1 MAYLADVLERTIRHG
16 MREESRY
23 LRSHARAKAAIKD
36 IVDLR
41 GPIRSQ
47 DDGFLP
53 PDLVEGRLRRNDGYR
68 HKCRPFP
75 VILATAGI
83 HLRGPIR
90 SQEDGFLPAQ
100 E

>member
-1 MAYLADVLERTIRHG
+1 MD
-16 MREESRY
+16 SC
-23 LRSHARAKAAIKD
+23 
-36 IVDLR
+36 
-41 GPIRSQ
+41 
-47 DDGFLP
+47 
-53 PDLVEGRLRRNDGYR
+53 LRRSDGYR
-68 HKCRPFP
+68 HKRHPFP